1 MFSTR
6 ILYHFIKHSLQI
18 FLYLIFSKRLPIIRS
33 TKSIYHV
40 VWQLRPVGRDIML
53 YFFILHMKLT
63 FRFSLICNKRKAAL
77 PFICYSSHLRIFRT
91 VAIDAPNAMIP
102 IPIIIYII
110 SLFFVVPVF
119 TLGNKTF
126 WYTIE

>member
-63 FRFSLICNKRKAAL
+63 FRFSPICNKRKAA
-77 PFICYSSHLRIFRT
+77 PSFFSYSLQFRILRT
-91 VAIDAPNAMIP
+91 VAIEAPNAITTTP
-102 IPIIIYII
+102 NIIYIM
-110 SLFFVVPVF
+110 SLFLEVPVF
-119 TLGNKTF
+119 TLGNKIF
-126 WYTIE
+126 

>member
-18 FLYLIFSKRLPIIRS
+18 FIYLIFGKRLPIISS
-33 TKSIYHV
+33 TKSVYHV

-63 FRFSLICNKRKAAL
+63 YIFSPICNKRKVVL

-91 VAIDAPNAMIP
+91 VAIEAPNAITTTP
-102 IPIIIYII
+102 NIIYIM
-110 SLFFVVPVF
+110 SLFLEVPVF
-119 TLGNKTF
+119 TLGNKIF
-126 WYTIE
+126 